1 MYWKKNE
8 ETYNKKK
15 RKKTSFKEKT
25 SRKKGKKKVTKK
37 SVNSLKNLN
46 EQYLDYDLDID
57 EEFKKTLI
65 SNSNKKVDMSLID
78 KLPKLN
84 SDKIIDNIDNKPEKI
99 KIKLKIPKPRADS
112 IDIDIQSL
120 DKQIIGNKTYY
131 IDYNKGIIY
140 DELLN
145 SVGNI
150 GEFGEINI

>member
-1 MYWKKNE
+1 M
-8 ETYNKKK
+8 KKK
-15 RKKTSFKEKT
+15 LII
-25 SRKKGKKKVTKK
+25 RKKGKKLVLKKKQVDKKIKKKLTKK

-84 SDKIIDNIDNKPEKI
+84 SDKIIDNTVNNSKKI

-112 IDIDIQSL
+112 IDIDIESL
-120 DKQIIGNKTYY
+120 DKQIIGNKIYY
-131 IDYNKGIIY
+131 IDYDKGIIY
-140 DELLN
+140 DESLN
-145 SVGNI
+145 SAGNI